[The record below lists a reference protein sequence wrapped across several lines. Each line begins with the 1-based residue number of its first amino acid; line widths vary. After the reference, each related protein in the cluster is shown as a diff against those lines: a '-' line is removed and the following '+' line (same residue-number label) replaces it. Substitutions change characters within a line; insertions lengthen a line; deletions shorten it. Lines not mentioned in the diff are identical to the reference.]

1 MAQIGIWNSKGGV
14 VLNKYL
20 VARIFAFDDH
30 ESEARAACVAKGWED
45 VRRGPLWLVPLV
57 KAKNKIDPLYAGT
70 KHKVDPDYAAATS
83 LCEFSPDRGKLAV
96 MGNNTRVAFY
106 DVATGARKLRPK
118 QPRRP
123 ALPDQFAAL
132 SLSFQIG
139 GPSGPSARR
148 KRASAKFSPRA
159 TSRAA
164 VVTPDEK
171 ENAPAPFSAELTA
184 GAFDDYG
191 DCKQS

>member
-1 MAQIGIWNSKGGV
+1 MAQLGIWNSKGGV

-83 LCEFSPDRGKLAV
+83 LTPRKLAASPDHSMLAV
-96 MGNNTRVAFY
+96 
-106 DVATGARKLRPK
+106 
-118 QPRRP
+118 
-123 ALPDQFAAL
+123 
-132 SLSFQIG
+132 
-139 GPSGPSARR
+139 
-148 KRASAKFSPRA
+148 
-159 TSRAA
+159 
-164 VVTPDEK
+164 
-171 ENAPAPFSAELTA
+171 
-184 GAFDDYG
+184 
-191 DCKQS
+191 C